1 MTDVQAALKQLSEP
15 WRCGD
20 RVKSAI
26 DRAAK
31 EAGIPYARAREIW
44 YGNARRIEAHEL
56 EKIQQALH
64 RKRNKVAKNE
74 LLELKARIARLESL
88 LSSTDPDFHSEA
100 LAALRDCALRTD

>member
-1 MTDVQAALKQLSEP
+1 MTDLRAALKELSEP

-31 EAGIPYARAREIW
+31 ESGLSYARTKQIW
-44 YGNARRIEAHEL
+44 YGENRRVEAHEL
-56 EKIQQALH
+56 EKVQQALH
-64 RKRNKVAKNE
+64 RRRTKVAKNE
-74 LLELKARIARLESL
+74 LHELKARIARLESL

-100 LAALRDCALRTD
+100 LAALRNSAMRTD